1 VNCRPLTA
9 LCVAQLALATTL
21 LACVPNPSMTRAEM
35 ECCRKMAG
43 NCDMGNGNHK
53 CCNVTVNRS
62 APVAAIAH
70 SYNVHKIAAPMI
82 VVDTRDEGSSPRVAA
97 SINSPLALFSS
108 SPPGFPTVLRL

>member
-82 VVDTRDEGSSPRVAA
+82 VAA